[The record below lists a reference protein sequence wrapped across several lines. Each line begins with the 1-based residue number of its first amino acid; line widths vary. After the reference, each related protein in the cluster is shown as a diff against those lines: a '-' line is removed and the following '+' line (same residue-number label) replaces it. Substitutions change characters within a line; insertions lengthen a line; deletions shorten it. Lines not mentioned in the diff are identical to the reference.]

1 MTSSLTSGV
10 SGIQNFQSQLDVIG
24 NNIANSDTY
33 GYKSGRADFE
43 DLFSN
48 TLLSSGGSTQIQIGS
63 GVGTGAVRS
72 NFAQGATT
80 RTGIPSD
87 LAIKGDGY
95 FTVKDPESGELF
107 ATRAG
112 DFHVD
117 STGYLV
123 TNQGYRVQGYQD
135 ANKTPGDI
143 QIDAAG
149 KPDTATGGITNYR
162 IDTDGEVLVTL
173 GGGVTFTRG
182 QVLLQRFQD
191 PGALTKEGSNLY
203 SGLANAGPLAQ
214 ADVPGTNGLGTILGG
229 QLESSNVDMAGQMT
243 DLITT
248 QRAFQASARIITT
261 TDEMLQEV
269 VNLKR

>member
-10 SGIQNFQSQLDVIG
+10 TGIQNFQSQMDVIG
-24 NNIANSDTY
+24 NNIANSDTL

-48 TLLSSGGSTQIQIGS
+48 SLLGGSSPIQIGS
-63 GVGTGAVRS
+63 GVATGAVRS
-72 NFAQGATT
+72 NFAQGTPT
-80 RTGIPSD
+80 RTGVPSD

-95 FTVKDPESGELF
+95 FLVKDMQSGEVF

-112 DFHVD
+112 DFRLD

-123 TNQGYRVQGYQD
+123 TNQGYRVQGYSD

-143 QIDAAG
+143 QIDATG

-162 IDTDGEVLVTL
+162 IETDGEVVVTL
-173 GGGVTFTRG
+173 DGGVTFTRG
-182 QVLLQRFQD
+182 QILLQRFQD
-191 PGALTKEGSNLY
+191 PSALTKEGSNLY

-214 ADVPGTNGLGTILGG
+214 PDVAGTNGLGIMLQG
-229 QLESSNVDMAGQMT
+229 QLESSNVDMAGQMA